1 MARIKKYA
9 DNLTQNLTYFQTYL
23 VDTNP
28 NSTYFRITEF
38 KESFTGGKNGFLIE
52 GSEHLKESTD
62 IKIEILDVEGNPIYF
77 EPGSGVPKYYEGLSK
92 VVAVYIYEDTPI
104 GNAKITV
111 LGELKTYID
120 TDGVVQPI
128 PDEWAGIY
136 NLKWERDFN
145 VNRLLS
151 NEDKVRF
158 YVRPQVSITEI
169 VKPIFSNVVTS
180 KTQTGIVN
188 GQALTP
194 RLGQPLT
201 NYSQPTEY
209 LLTTVGNTFWTASIV
224 GTYLN
229 IPGIEYSPLVTEV
242 INSREILVNPPY
254 SNTALGSIAPIEN
267 FTNEAFTATFN
278 YTEGVDNL
286 KTALTG
292 SFAKIT
298 LADLTTFVGD
308 CARVKIFRKS
318 TADLSDFQ
326 FVQEIQLESNE
337 LLVDLESTTKNQEN
351 YGLFDNANFK
361 SLYPSGYWITSSN
374 NLVTTFNQTFL
385 YNSVKLN
392 STIGVEKFFTSK
404 SFNISEGIEYT
415 LDFNVKKEAVGS
427 PNNYI
432 EVYLS
437 GSKQTTIN
445 GSPTTVQVK
454 QSIVTLKTQ
463 NALLQKQNITEN
475 IKAEKINNAKLYFD
489 IKGSDWHIADVS
501 LKASQETAFSPDE
514 ITFIQSVPRNLPAE
528 TFVYR
533 FEFYDINNNYIPVL
547 VEETKTFDGGN
558 LQTIRKQLR
567 LVASSTGFQ
576 FDSGSNPVPPTIITI
591 EEQKTLLT
599 GSVHYTS
606 QSFDFFGNSLSS
618 SQYTASVYAGP
629 DPLYSGSG
637 QYPGLLQGIGTNNV
651 YMRVQDFTGSRSDIN
666 VQLVKLTGECEGFT
680 DTINIYKILDG
691 FGGVNHIIRPYRGTQ
706 IRNSSTASLE
716 IQAVRID
723 GINDIILSKQ
733 ALKNYSDIQLHIIS
747 RSKNYELNPNLE
759 PDKFVNLSYVT
770 ASGMFY
776 GLTTGSLGSRQI
788 NYNAVF
794 DRNSIDFRRIIY
806 LMPSSSNAGKFAYEV
821 SSSVLAS
828 IILEDLQDGLDSG
841 VVTYNADSFTINPRT
856 ETLFKPVFA
865 FATASFAKRGTA
877 PGEIQSVT
885 SSFEVYPS
893 MSINKDWTPE
903 YWLYYHTQSLDPTI
917 TVVATDENKNI
928 IPSQPASG
936 LNYVRTA
943 ANQTKNLTLTFT
955 YTEPWTSASVSLDK
969 TFTIVPEGKQGDESI
984 VFEVNPIAI
993 TLGANSRG
1001 VVNDFRPSITDI
1013 KLKQGSRYLAFSS
1026 SAHTPNNLST
1036 HGTFYLSNRTF
1047 PTASVIE
1054 KNVKAGNLQL
1064 TSSFGIP
1071 YTSSLII
1078 SSSSELRDLSGS
1090 VEYMLVVHPYFTSS
1104 IYTASV
1110 VVNYTKVLEGAPPI
1124 QIVISPQAVTLTAD
1138 EVGYVTPDGYSAA
1151 NTTIQVKEGEDF
1163 LKLTTTESFANAD
1176 DRKGTYTIN
1185 LIETKFGNIRSILTG
1200 SFSQSMSSSKTGLTG
1215 RMNYD
1220 RFDYPYVSASA
1231 LYTIQVYPYALG
1243 AGHLPTS
1250 SIYTRTQTFT
1260 KNVTPPKAR
1269 SIDFKASAYTIN
1281 YDRNGRVSPAS
1292 YGGSEL
1298 SATAFNTTSSADKV
1312 HFYLFDNDGS
1322 EVENIV
1328 GNGTPASVVFS
1339 TPVNF
1344 NDIAPDEIKKFTVKI
1359 TDGNPYTSPTLN
1371 PYRAEAQLTISGVK
1385 AGADSYKLVAPNEST
1400 SITADLWTT
1409 QFAGTGMKITT
1420 FNGTQQLT
1428 NQHPLPQANLYD
1440 ENLDFEGNPIGSLG
1454 YSSASIFSK
1463 SAWITMA
1470 ATKFPSSNPA
1480 EIGNIT
1486 AWTNPATNKSGQI
1499 VYRIDFEGDSS
1510 TTNPL
1515 VRPLARQTQFVT
1527 QSIAVQFTPPAP
1539 YDVKIENENSS
1550 AVYRVSGEFN
1560 KSLTGTKIRVYRGG
1574 TELTNTNFTAGT
1586 GPYTDAYGTTGLF
1599 KDQCR
1604 VSILTYSSWLY
1615 PLPNNWLNG
1624 SFVTGAPAEMPT
1636 IQYWDD
1642 PSTNTVAK
1650 IVYQIECE
1658 GRETLY
1664 KTQSISIQVEGA
1676 TGPGIVMRG
1685 EWNNATDYSG
1695 SVETQN
1701 TRRDA
1706 VIYGTN
1712 PVTYYAAISGSGP
1725 TTYDKQNNPV
1735 NYHAPLAGSNNDWWQ
1750 YLGEEEFFVAAKIAI
1765 FEESFVKNTI
1775 NIGNNSGSAYAN
1787 IVLAGGREDP
1797 YMAIGQYATIG
1808 YDNIGIWLGI
1818 YNDGTGPTQYK
1829 PRFSLKN
1836 ATGTNY
1842 LRWTGTGLEL
1852 SGDLNIMGGSGN
1864 ASTQAYASLQASSSA
1879 AIALTSA
1886 ANIAN
1891 LTASVAYSSSLART
1905 KELAD
1910 GAFPGT
1916 FISSNFI
1923 YSPIVAGVGGY
1934 FSDTFKVGS
1943 GGITLDGTNKKIYIG
1958 TGTYSN
1964 TNTSFYVDSTNKFSL
1979 GNRLFFD
1986 GLNLT
1991 IAGSVTADSG
2001 YLGGIDGWIID
2012 SGLIKNNL
2020 STLFL
2025 DAANNSIYIKT
2036 TAGGNPDLILKKGA
2050 LSVIGGMTVN
2060 VTVATINDT
2069 LPAITPANSSTYLS
2083 NSSNKYY
2090 TLTAGNGTA
2099 INLGGATGTYSD
2111 GDIDFSANNVGV
2123 TPNTPW
2129 SGQINGEFG
2138 FDIFTTDDPTGTV
2151 FASLTAGYFNVS
2163 TFSGGGSGASVTGTA
2178 TSNQTLTL
2186 EAGITYYAYPWHSQ
2200 WGAVISGNVDVFFAQ
2215 TFPAIQLNKLSEIV
2229 ELTSTGIQI
2238 ASGTDKYFKVEK
2250 STSTAI
2256 PVLTSKGFY
2265 QLAGDGI
2272 NTTLQITGTDSGTA
2286 INIASAA
2293 GQINTNG
2300 NDITLGTGFTNWQAS
2315 NGKAGQLTYT
2325 TQGGETFPTVYL
2337 FGLYSPGGGTRR
2349 GLEISLSNWTIGRD
2363 TSCIRHKYDIT
2374 SWEPDNL
2381 LDKILSVPIVNYYW
2395 KADKDL
2401 ENPPIQTGVIAEEV
2415 VAAGFEDW
2423 VDFDW
2428 HYEDEENPTGDKKW
2442 MTSGIDKQGLVFVL
2456 WKAVQELT
2464 LKVRDLESKLNS

>member
-77 EPGSGVPKYYEGLSK
+77 EPGNGVPEYYEGLSK

-180 KTQTGIVN
+180 KTQTGIIN

-267 FTNEAFTATFN
+267 FTNEVFTATFN

-463 NALLQKQNITEN
+463 NALLQKRNITEN

-489 IKGSDWHIADVS
+489 IKGSDWYIADVS

-567 LVASSTGFQ
+567 LIASSAGFQ

-591 EEQKTLLT
+591 EEEKTLLT

-606 QSFDFFGNSLSS
+606 ASFDFFGNDLSASGAYTS
-618 SQYTASVYAGP
+618 SGAQF
-629 DPLYSGSG
+629 
-637 QYPGLLQGIGTNNV
+637 PGVLQGIGTNNV
-651 YMRVQDFTGSRSDIN
+651 RMLVADFTGSRSDIN

-733 ALKNYSDIQLHIIS
+733 ALKNYSDIQLHILS
-747 RSKNYELNPNLE
+747 RSKNYESNPNLE

-776 GLTTGSLGSRQI
+776 GLTTGSLGSKQI
-788 NYNAVF
+788 DYNAVF
-794 DRNSIDFRRIIY
+794 DRDSIDFRRIIY
-806 LMPSSSNAGKFAYEV
+806 LIPSSSNVGKFAYEV

-943 ANQTKNLTLTFT
+943 VNQTKNLTLTFT

-1036 HGTFYLSNRTF
+1036 HGTFYLSNVTF

-1078 SSSSELRDLSGS
+1078 SASSELRDLSGS

-1110 VVNYTKVLEGAPPI
+1110 VVNYTKILEGAPPI

-1176 DRKGTYTIN
+1176 ARKGTYTIN

-1486 AWTNPATNKSGQI
+1486 AWTNPATNTSGQI

-1539 YDVKIENENSS
+1539 YDVKMTNENSS
-1550 AVYRVSGEFN
+1550 AVYRVSGEFRT
-1560 KSLTGTKIRVYRGG
+1560 SGTGTQIRVYRGG

-1604 VSILTYSSWLY
+1604 VSILTKSTWLS
-1615 PLPNNWLNG
+1615 LPNSWLNG
-1624 SFVTGAPAEMPT
+1624 SFVTGAPATMPPIT
-1636 IQYWDD
+1636 NWTD
-1642 PSTNTVAK
+1642 PSTNTVAE

-1658 GRETLY
+1658 GRQTLY
-1664 KTQSISIQVEGA
+1664 KTQSLSIQVEGA

-1706 VIYGTN
+1706 VIYGTS

-1775 NIGNNSGSAYAN
+1775 NIGNNSGSSYAN

-1808 YDNIGIWLGI
+1808 YDQVGIWLGI
-1818 YNDGTGPTQYK
+1818 YNDGTGPTTYK

-1836 ATGTNY
+1836 GAGTNY
-1842 LRWTGTGLEL
+1842 LRWTGTGLQMA
-1852 SGDLNIMGGSGN
+1852 GDLEIVAGATGN
-1864 ASTQAYASLQASSSA
+1864 ASTQAYASLAASSSA

-1891 LTASVAYSSSLART
+1891 LTASAAFINAVAKT
-1905 KELAD
+1905 QQLAD

-1923 YSPIVAGVGGY
+1923 YSPVVAGVNGY
-1934 FSDTFKVGS
+1934 FSNTFKVGN

-1964 TNTSFYVDSTNKFSL
+1964 LNTSFYVDSDYKFSL

-1986 GLNLT
+1986 GTNLT
-1991 IAGSVTADSG
+1991 IAGSVTADG
-2001 YLGGIDGWIID
+2001 GFLGGIDGWIID

-2020 STLFL
+2020 NTLFL
-2025 DAANNSIYIKT
+2025 DASTNSIYIKT

-2050 LSVIGGMTVN
+2050 LSVIGGSTVN
-2060 VTVATINDT
+2060 FTVATINDA
-2069 LPAITPANSSTYLS
+2069 LPSISSANSSTYLS
-2083 NSSNKYY
+2083 NGSTKTY

-2099 INLGGATGTYSD
+2099 ITLSGATGTYSD

-2123 TPNTPW
+2123 SPNTPW
-2129 SGQINGEFG
+2129 SGVITGEFG
-2138 FDIFTTDDPTGTV
+2138 FDIFTTDDPSGASY
-2151 FASLTAGYFNVS
+2151 ASLSAGYFYVS
-2163 TFSGGGSGASVTGTA
+2163 TFSGGSGASVTGTA
-2178 TSNQTLTL
+2178 TSNQTLNL
-2186 EAGITYYAYPWHSQ
+2186 EAGITYYAYPWHIQ
-2200 WGAVISGNVDVFFAQ
+2200 YGTVISGNVDVYFSQ
-2215 TFPAIQLNKLSEIV
+2215 TFPAIQLDKLSEIV

-2238 ASGTDKYFKVEK
+2238 ASGTNKYFKAEK
-2250 STSTAI
+2250 STSTAT
-2256 PVLTSKGFY
+2256 PVLTSKGWY
-2265 QLAGDGI
+2265 ELTGDAA
-2272 NTTLQITGTDSGTA
+2272 NSTVQIKGTSSGTA
-2286 INIASAA
+2286 INIESAA

-2300 NDITLGTGFTNWQAS
+2300 NNITLGTGFTNWQAS

-2337 FGLYSPGGGTRR
+2337 YGLYSPGGGTRR

-2363 TSCIRHKYDIT
+2363 TSCVRHKYDIT

>member
-77 EPGSGVPKYYEGLSK
+77 EPGNGVPEYYEGLSK

-128 PDEWAGIY
+128 PEEWAGIY

-194 RLGQPLT
+194 SLGQTLLNFT
-201 NYSQPTEY
+201 QPTEY
-209 LLTTVGNTFWTASIV
+209 LLTTVGNTFWTASVV
-224 GTYLN
+224 GTYLD

-242 INSREILVNPPY
+242 INSREILVQPPY
-254 SNTALGSIAPIEN
+254 TNTAFGSAAPIEN
-267 FTNEAFTATFN
+267 FTNETFTATFN

-337 LLVDLESTTKNQEN
+337 ILVDLASTTKNQEN
-351 YGLFDNANFK
+351 YGLFDNSNFK
-361 SLYPSGYWITSSN
+361 EYWVSSSN

-385 YNSVKLN
+385 YNSLKLN
-392 STIGVEKFFTSK
+392 STIGVEKFFTTK
-404 SFNISEGIEYT
+404 SFNINEGIEYT
-415 LDFNVKKEAVGS
+415 LDFNVKKEAVGNL
-427 PNNYI
+427 NNYI
-432 EVYLS
+432 EAYLS
-437 GSKQTTIN
+437 GSKQITIN

-454 QSIVTLKTQ
+454 QSITTLKTQ

-475 IKAEKINNAKLYFD
+475 IKAEQIDNAKLYFD
-489 IKGSDWHIADVS
+489 IKGSDWYIADVS

-514 ITFIQSVPRNLPAE
+514 ITFVQPVPRSLPAE

-567 LVASSTGFQ
+567 LIASSAGFQ

-591 EEQKTLLT
+591 EEEKTLLT

-606 QSFDFFGNSLSS
+606 ASFDFFGNDLSAS
-618 SQYTASVYAGP
+618 GAYT
-629 DPLYSGSG
+629 GSG
-637 QYPGLLQGIGTNNV
+637 AQFPGLLNGIGTDNVLMTVNN
-651 YMRVQDFTGSRSDIN
+651 FTGSRTDIN

-733 ALKNYSDIQLHIIS
+733 ALKNYSDIQLHILS
-747 RSKNYELNPNLE
+747 RSKNYEINPNLE

-776 GLTTGSLGSRQI
+776 GLTTGSLGSKQI
-788 NYNAVF
+788 DYNAVF
-794 DRNSIDFRRIIY
+794 DRDSIDFRRTIFLI
-806 LMPSSSNAGKFAYEV
+806 PSSSNAGKFAYEV

-841 VVTYNADSFTINPRT
+841 VVIYNADSFTINPRT
-856 ETLFKPVFA
+856 ETLFKPVFG

-885 SSFEVYPS
+885 SSFQIYPS
-893 MSINKDWTPE
+893 MSINKDWVPE
-903 YWLYYHTQSLDPTI
+903 YWLYYHTQSLDPTL
-917 TVVATDENKNI
+917 TVVARDENKNI
-928 IPSQPASG
+928 IPSQVVSG
-936 LNYVRTA
+936 NVRSPL
-943 ANQTKNLTLTFT
+943 NQTKNLTLTFT

-984 VFEVNPIAI
+984 IFEVNPIAI

-1001 VVNDFRPSITDI
+1001 VINDFIPSITDI
-1013 KLKQGSRYLAFSS
+1013 KLKQGARYLAFSS
-1026 SAHTPNNLST
+1026 SAYTPNNLNT
-1036 HGTFYLSNRTF
+1036 HGTFYLSNVTF
-1047 PTASVIE
+1047 PTASIIE
-1054 KNVKAGNLQL
+1054 KNVKAGNLHL
-1064 TSSFGIP
+1064 TSSFGTP
-1071 YTSSLII
+1071 YTASLII
-1078 SSSSELRDLSGS
+1078 SASSELRDLSGS
-1090 VEYMLVVHPYFTSS
+1090 IEYMLVVHPYFTSS

-1110 VVNYTKVLEGAPPI
+1110 VVNYTKILEGAPPI
-1124 QIVISPQAVTLTAD
+1124 QIVISPTSVALTAD
-1138 EVGYVTPDGYSAA
+1138 EVGYITPSGYSAA

-1200 SFSQSMSSSKTGLTG
+1200 SFSQSISSSKTGLTG

-1312 HFYLFDNDGS
+1312 HFYLFDNDGA

-1359 TDGNPYTSPTLN
+1359 TDGNPYTSATIN

-1385 AGADSYKLVAPNEST
+1385 AGADSYKLVASNEST

-1440 ENLDFEGNPIGSLG
+1440 ENLDFQGNPIGALG

-1463 SAWITMA
+1463 PAWVTMA
-1470 ATKFPSSNPA
+1470 DTKFPSSNPA

-1486 AWTNPATNKSGQI
+1486 DWLSPATNKSGQI

-1539 YDVKIENENSS
+1539 YDIKMTNENSS
-1550 AVYRVSGEFN
+1550 AVYKVSGEFTT
-1560 KSLTGTKIRVYRGG
+1560 SGTGNQIRVYRGG
-1574 TELTNTNFTAGT
+1574 TELTNTNPLPATD
-1586 GPYTDAYGTTGLF
+1586 TDAYGTTGLS
-1599 KDQCR
+1599 KDKCR
-1604 VSILTYSSWLY
+1604 VSILSKSSWLT
-1615 PLPNNWLNG
+1615 LPNSWLNG
-1624 SFVTGAPAEMPT
+1624 SFVTGVPATMPPIT
-1636 IQYWDD
+1636 NWTD
-1642 PSTNTVAK
+1642 PSTNTVAE

-1664 KTQSISIQVEGA
+1664 KTQSLSIQIEGA

-1706 VIYGTN
+1706 VIYGTS

-1725 TTYDKQNNPV
+1725 TTYNKQGTLV
-1735 NYHAPLAGSNNDWWQ
+1735 NYHAPNTGGDNAWWQ

-1891 LTASVAYSSSLART
+1891 LTASAAFTNAVAKT
-1905 KELAD
+1905 QQLAD

-1923 YSPIVAGVGGY
+1923 YSPVIAGVNGY
-1934 FSDTFKVGS
+1934 FSNTFKVGNN
-1943 GGITLDGTNKKIYIG
+1943 GITLDGTNKKIYIG
-1958 TGTYSN
+1958 TGTYQNS
-1964 TNTSFYVDSTNKFSL
+1964 NTSFYVDNNSQFSL
-1979 GNRLFFD
+1979 GNRLYFD
-1986 GLNLT
+1986 GTNLT

-2012 SGLIKNNL
+2012 SGLIRNNL

-2050 LSVIGGMTVN
+2050 LSVIGGSTVN
-2060 VTVATINDT
+2060 VTVATINDS
-2069 LPAITPANSSTYLS
+2069 LPTISSANSSTYLS
-2083 NSSNKYY
+2083 NSSTKYY

-2099 INLGGATGTYSD
+2099 INLTGATGTYSD

-2129 SGQINGEFG
+2129 SGVINGEFG

-2151 FASLTAGYFNVS
+2151 FASLTAGYFDVS
-2163 TFSGGGSGASVTGTA
+2163 TYISGTGASVTGTGN
-2178 TSNQTLTL
+2178 TNQTLTL

-2229 ELTSTGIQI
+2229 ELTSAGIQI
-2238 ASGTDKYFKVEK
+2238 ASGTDKYFKAEK
-2250 STSTAI
+2250 STSTAL
-2256 PVLTSKGFY
+2256 PVLTSKGWY
-2265 QLAGDGI
+2265 ELTGDGT
-2272 NTTLQITGTDSGTA
+2272 NSTVQIKGTSSGNA
-2286 INIASAA
+2286 INIEASA
-2293 GQINTNG
+2293 GHINTNG
-2300 NDITLGTGFTNWQAS
+2300 NNISLGTGFTNWQAS